1 MGKSPEL
8 LVPKIE
14 EKLQKQLCALKLR
27 RAAFD
32 YGLFLFIGA
41 AHEIAE
47 GYLVNIRKSHET
59 SRFGPYIR

>member
-14 EKLQKQLCALKLR
+14 EKLQKQLCAILMR

-41 AHEIAE
+41 AHEIVE
-47 GYLVNIRKSHET
+47 GHFVNISKSH
-59 SRFGPYIR
+59 